1 MSNYNMKQWVAD
13 LIGNHPK
20 KPMPILSFPC
30 VQLMGIN
37 VGQLVV
43 NSEYQGNGMA
53 EIAVPRKSAC
63 GHDCEECAGE
73 GAGHSHGE
81 ERCCDDTQLY
91 LRVQGADVHFEK
103 KYISFNNGFIL
114 PEQIVLPVEDSR
126 VPYISLW
133 HLKIPDVWVPNTGL
147 RAPPVA

>member
-1 MSNYNMKQWVAD
+1 MKNVSRKIAYLLVLVAMV
-13 LIGNHPK
+13 L
-20 KPMPILSFPC
+20 
-30 VQLMGIN
+30 LMGEKI
-37 VGQLVV
+37 
-43 NSEYQGNGMA
+43 
-53 EIAVPRKSAC
+53 VPHHHCVELHTGCCTGVERVHF
-63 GHDCEECAGE
+63 GYGDCEECACE

-114 PEQIVLPVEDSR
+114 PEQIVLSVEDSR
-126 VPYISLW
+126 VPYISFW
-133 HLKIPDVWVPNTGL
+133 HLKIPDVWVPYTGL